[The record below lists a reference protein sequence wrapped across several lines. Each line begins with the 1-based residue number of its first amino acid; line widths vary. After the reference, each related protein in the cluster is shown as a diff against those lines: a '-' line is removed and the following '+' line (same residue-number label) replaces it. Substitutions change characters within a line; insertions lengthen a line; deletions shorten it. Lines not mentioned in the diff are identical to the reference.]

1 MAVHMGKSDAMRDT
15 EACNTFLSL
24 KDATLLAFQV
34 CSPAITCEASALPDY
49 GLL

>member
-1 MAVHMGKSDAMRDT
+1 MQRMTLKPAMP
-15 EACNTFLSL
+15 FISL
-24 KDATLLAFQV
+24 KGATLLAFQV